1 MRKGGS
7 LNTLPSLSH
16 FDFSFL
22 EQKKFSFLHT
32 WEESNSLEIFVFQIL
47 CIFKKKFNITIASL
61 LQYVWRREREIQRVT
76 RQRKACLVV
85 YQHHQHD
92 LNFFYS
98 QQRSKHLVIWFLKP
112 MESAGTWDATQ
123 GTTSDVIQKCLNA
136 VGTPHI
142 QCRLF

>member
-1 MRKGGS
+1 MGGVQ
-7 LNTLPSLSH
+7 LIGNFCFPNFVH
-16 FDFSFL
+16 FL
-22 EQKKFSFLHT
+22 KKNSTSQLHHYC
-32 WEESNSLEIFVFQIL
+32 SM
-47 CIFKKKFNITIASL
+47 
-61 LQYVWRREREIQRVT
+61 YGGEREIQRVT

-123 GTTSDVIQKCLNA
+123 GTTSDVI
-136 VGTPHI
+136 
-142 QCRLF
+142 

>member
-16 FDFSFL
+16 FDFSSL

-47 CIFKKKFNITIASL
+47 CIFKKKIQHHNCIII
-61 LQYVWRREREIQRVT
+61 VVCMEEREVQRVT

-123 GTTSDVIQKCLNA
+123 GTTSDVI
-136 VGTPHI
+136 
-142 QCRLF
+142 

>member
-16 FDFSFL
+16 FDFSSL

-32 WEESNSLEIFVFQIL
+32 WEESNSLKIFVFQIL
-47 CIFKKKFNITIASL
+47 CIFLKKIQHHNCNII
-61 LQYVWRREREIQRVT
+61 VVCMKEREIQRVT

-123 GTTSDVIQKCLNA
+123 GTTSDVI
-136 VGTPHI
+136 
-142 QCRLF
+142 